1 MDENNQ
7 KVDVVKKFV
16 KDINVFMEKVEA
28 IEAENRA
35 DLMTMFNQKLSEYT
49 DKIAHYEKV
58 LSEMSI
64 QKVIEES
71 FEDKGNR
78 ENE

>member
-7 KVDVVKKFV
+7 KVDVVKRFV

-35 DLMTMFNQKLSEYT
+35 DLMTMFN
-49 DKIAHYEKV
+49 
-58 LSEMSI
+58 
-64 QKVIEES
+64 
-71 FEDKGNR
+71 
-78 ENE
+78 